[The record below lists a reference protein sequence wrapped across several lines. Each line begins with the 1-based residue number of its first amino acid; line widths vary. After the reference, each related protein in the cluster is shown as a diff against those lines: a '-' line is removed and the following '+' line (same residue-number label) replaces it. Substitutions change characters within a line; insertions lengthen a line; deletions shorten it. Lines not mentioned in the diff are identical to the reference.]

1 MREAT
6 LGVLLRVPFRVV
18 SGFQGF
24 FSDKLF
30 GSSFGQPDGKERGGG
45 ASRAITEDA
54 EVLASLTNSE

>member
-6 LGVLLRVPFRVV
+6 RGVLLRVPFRVV

-30 GSSFGQPDGKERGGG
+30 GSSGGQPDGKGEG

-54 EVLASLTNSE
+54 EVLASLPNSE